1 MNKFY
6 ITTTT
11 PYVNA
16 KPHIGFALEIVHA
29 DILARY
35 HRLIGD
41 DVYFNTGTDEHG
53 QKIYKAA
60 LKEKKDPQKYVD
72 EYAEKFVN
80 PFSAAKRGYV
90 DDIIPPSRTRFRVIK
105 ALTMLEH
112 KQDSN
117 PAKKHG
123 NIPL

>member
-1 MNKFY
+1 MDFE
-6 ITTTT
+6 IRVGG
-11 PYVNA
+11 PIIDEDDIQSVVNA
-16 KPHIGFALEIVHA
+16 LREGSLSGGI
-29 DILARY
+29 
-35 HRLIGD
+35 
-41 DVYFNTGTDEHG
+41 
-53 QKIYKAA
+53 
-60 LKEKKDPQKYVD
+60 
-72 EYAEKFVN
+72 YAEKFVN